1 MRTLYSTYDKS
12 LITDLP
18 RACFEGRIEVV
29 QSVDMSERAVEFLM
43 RQSILGFDTE
53 TRPTFRKGP
62 MNPVALLQ
70 VSTDELCFLFRLCM
84 IGLPDCLIELLSDT
98 HRLKIGLSLHD
109 DFMRLSQ
116 SRSFTPGTF
125 TDVQEVA
132 RSMGIA
138 DQGLRRLYANVFGKR
153 ISKGQQLSNWEADVL
168 SDAQKQYAATD
179 AWACIQL
186 YREFFRLKEEGFKL
200 LPTNQVETE

>member
-12 LITDLP
+12 LISDLP

-29 QSVDMSERAVEFLM
+29 QSVDVAERAVEFLM
-43 RQSILGFDTE
+43 RQSILGFDSE

-70 VSTDELCFLFRLCM
+70 VSADDVCFLFRLCM
-84 IGLPDCLIELLSDT
+84 IGLPDCLIGLLSDT
-98 HRLKIGLSLHD
+98 QMLKVGLSLHD
-109 DFMRLSQ
+109 DFLRLSQ
-116 SRSFTPGTF
+116 RRDFVHGTF
-125 TDVQEVA
+125 IDVQDVA

-138 DQGLRRLYANVFGKR
+138 DQGLRRLYANVFGKK

-186 YREFFRLKEEGFKL
+186 YREFLRLKEEGFKL
-200 LPTNQVETE
+200 LPTNQVKTE